1 MVGLNTPWWG
11 QLIGI
16 FLAAA
21 ASGDT
26 CNASITTAQPLIIVI
41 APHLHQSLSNVLL
54 LGLNPRHH
62 HKHATTSAI
71 THSSGQSCKL
81 GTEVV
86 KQIFHVGVTN
96 LGGFSLSPSCAESRK
111 NVHTSM
117 DGSSSVDRRSPSQVP
132 QRLLW

>member
-71 THSSGQSCKL
+71 THSSGQSCNL

-86 KQIFHVGVTN
+86 KQIFHVVVSN
-96 LGGFSLSPSCAESRK
+96 LGVFHSALRVLKAGK
-111 NVHTSM
+111 MYIYM

-132 QRLLW
+132 QPLLW